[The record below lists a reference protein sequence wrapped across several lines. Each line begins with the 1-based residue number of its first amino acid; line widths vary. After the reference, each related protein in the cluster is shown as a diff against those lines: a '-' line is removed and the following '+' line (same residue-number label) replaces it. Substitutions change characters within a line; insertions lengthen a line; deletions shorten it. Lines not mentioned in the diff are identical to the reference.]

1 MRKVYLLAVQVF
13 LTIVLNAQSP
23 VLVKDIYN
31 FQTNGSITGTAN
43 YTQVGSTIFFT
54 AIDGIN
60 GFELWK
66 TDGTAAGTVMV
77 KDINPG
83 QHGSQPANLTNVN
96 GVLYFAAA
104 GGYGNSNATI
114 WNFKKAPAQQP
125 VP

>member
-1 MRKVYLLAVQVF
+1 MQRGYLLCIAILATTVS
-13 LTIVLNAQSP
+13 IAQSP
-23 VLVKDIYN
+23 ALLKDIYN
-31 FQTNGSITGTAN
+31 FQNNGSITGAAN
-43 YTQVGSTIFFT
+43 YTQVGTTVFFT

-83 QHGSQPANLTNVN
+83 QPGLQPANLINEN
-96 GVLYFAAA
+96 GVLYFAAS
-104 GGYGNSNATI
+104 GRYSNSNTI

>member
-83 QHGSQPANLTNVN
+83 QQGSQPANLTNVN